1 MEWQEVYGNWVIVP
15 PQPKGII
22 HFLGG
27 AFVAAAPQVTYR
39 SLLEYLAEQ
48 GYVVV
53 ATPFVNTF
61 DHTEIAQRV
70 YRLSNL
76 ALETL
81 QEEVLRLRSLPIYGI
96 GHSMGCK
103 LHLLIG
109 SLFPVERAGN
119 ILIAFNNYPARRSIP
134 MLEQMTQVSKFTAQ
148 FASQFAT
155 QLASQLSTQLGS
167 QVLPQFAMPAF
178 DVEFTPSPE
187 ETNELIASRYQ
198 VRRNLLVKFK
208 QDDIDQTRPLTEVL
222 QPRFPRLTTVQI
234 LQGNHLTPLGQEV
247 NWKTG
252 TEFSPFDAI
261 GQFVKQEMSRDLN
274 QLKQTVMLWLDPLR
288 LGTNVD
294 LNEL

>member
-81 QEEVLRLRSLPIYGI
+81 QEKVLQLRSLPVYGI

-167 QVLPQFAMPAF
+167 QILPQFAMPAF

-198 VRRNLLVKFK
+198 VHRNLLVKFR

-222 QPRFPRLTTVQI
+222 QPRFPTLTTVQI

-274 QLKQTVMLWLDPLR
+274 QLKQTIMLWLDPLR
-288 LGTNVD
+288 IGTSSGS
-294 LNEL
+294 E